1 MLNLSKVEI
10 EDRVFDRKSL
20 LLVQHRSSGRFSNQE
35 VPAMRFGSLLLT
47 ALSAMIAVSTTS
59 GSAQAC
65 CCGWGGWGYRPA
77 YYYPQPMYYGPSM
90 SNMPSR
96 PMPGMAPS
104 QTKSVAVNIKDDKF
118 DPGNI
123 TIQPGTAVRFT
134 NNGKHIHTVTA
145 GDGRWDSRDIPPGQT
160 FTVIFMAPGTYKYHC
175 RHHKGMEGTITVGQP
190 GKGKGK
196 ATGASA
202 IGEVYH

>member
-1 MLNLSKVEI
+1 
-10 EDRVFDRKSL
+10 
-20 LLVQHRSSGRFSNQE
+20 
-35 VPAMRFGSLLLT
+35 MRFGSLLLT

-104 QTKSVAVNIKDDKF
+104 RTKSVAVNIKDDKF

-160 FTVIFMAPGTYKYHC
+160 FTVIFMAH
-175 RHHKGMEGTITVGQP
+175 RHIQVSLPTSQGHGRNHHRRPAWQGEGQSNSRQRDRRSVLLTPPLRLELRSPELGRGV
-190 GKGKGK
+190 
-196 ATGASA
+196 S
-202 IGEVYH
+202 E